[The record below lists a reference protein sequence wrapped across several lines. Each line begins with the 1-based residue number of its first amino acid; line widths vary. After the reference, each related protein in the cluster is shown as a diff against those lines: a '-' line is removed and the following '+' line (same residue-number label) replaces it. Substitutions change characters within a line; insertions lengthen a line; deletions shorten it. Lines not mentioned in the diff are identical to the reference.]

1 MRGVGRFL
9 GFAGLVLLVF
19 GLLSFALTR
28 RFDLWTAIHVA
39 GGGML
44 VAVSGVANLAG
55 VRRTVARRGTR
66 ERAQALVG
74 AVLFAGILVAA
85 NVLAARFPWRWDATE
100 NKIHTLAPAT
110 RALAANLKAPVALMA
125 VFQPADPARRE
136 IEPLLRRLAEASPKL
151 TWRFVDPDREALLVR
166 QLGVTQDKVV
176 VARAG
181 ETTAQT
187 TGDPR
192 AGIGEGALA
201 NLLLRVTRTGPR
213 TVYVVIGDGEP
224 SPEDLQDP
232 AGLGLLARALSD
244 ANFAPKPLLLST
256 AQAVPQDALLVV
268 LAGPKKP
275 LPAHDVDLLRAY
287 LGRGGRLLALLDPGE
302 ELGLSPLLTEY
313 GVSLG
318 DTLVVDQQ
326 QVPFFGAS
334 LGVDPI
340 VQSFPEH
347 AITHNFHERMVLLQ
361 ARTVDW
367 SGKPTVAGAGGQV
380 IAETGEESW
389 AEKGWREV
397 LATGRVGKDPGEQEG
412 PLPVAVAVSA
422 KSARLVVLGDAD
434 LARNANLDTYF
445 NREFL
450 LNAVQWLAG
459 DDALI
464 AERPRGLRP
473 SRLEMTDVEMRR
485 LFRFSVLLL
494 PEALL
499 IVGLGIWWRRRTL

>member
-1 MRGVGRFL
+1 MRGPLRFL
-9 GFAGLVLLVF
+9 GFAGLVLVLF
-19 GLLSFALTR
+19 GLVSFAVTQ
-28 RFDLWTAIHVA
+28 RFDLWTAVHVA
-39 GGGML
+39 GGGVL

-66 ERAQALVG
+66 ERAQALIG
-74 AVLFAGILVAA
+74 ALLFAALLVAA

-110 RALAANLKAPVALMA
+110 RALVANLKAPVELLA
-125 VFQPADPARRE
+125 VFQPGDPGRRE
-136 IEPLLRRLAEASPKL
+136 IEPLLRRLASASPKL
-151 TWRFVDPDREALLVR
+151 TWRFVDPDREAILAR

-181 ETTAQT
+181 ETSAQSA
-187 TGDPR
+187 GDPR

-213 TVYVVIGDGEP
+213 TVYVLIGDGEP

-232 AGLGLLARALSD
+232 GGLGSFARALTD

-256 AQAVPQDALLVV
+256 QTAIPQDALLVL
-268 LAGPKKP
+268 LAGPRKP
-275 LPAHDVDLLRAY
+275 LPAHDVDLLRGY
-287 LGRGGRLLALLDPGE
+287 LARGGRLLALLDPGE
-302 ELGLSPLLTEY
+302 ELGISALLAEY
-313 GVSLG
+313 GVALG

-326 QVPFFGAS
+326 QVPFFGAR

-340 VQSFPEH
+340 VQTFPEH
-347 AITHNFHERMVLLQ
+347 AITRNFRERIVLLQ

-367 SGKPTVAGAGGQV
+367 SGKPTVQGAEGQV

-389 AEKGWREV
+389 AERGWREV
-397 LATGRVGKDPGEQEG
+397 LATGRVRQDPGEQQG
-412 PLPVAVAVSA
+412 PLPVAVAVQA
-422 KSARLVVLGDAD
+422 KTSRLVAVGDAD
-434 LARNANLDTYF
+434 FARNQNLDSYF

-473 SRLEMTDVEMRR
+473 SRLEMTDLEMWR
-485 LFRFSVLLL
+485 LFRLSVLLL

>member
-1 MRGVGRFL
+1 VRGVGRFL

-19 GLLSFALTR
+19 GLLSFALTQ

-39 GGGML
+39 GGGLL
-44 VAVSGVANLAG
+44 VVVSGAANLAG

-66 ERAQALVG
+66 ERAQALLG
-74 AVLFAGILVAA
+74 ALLFAAILVAG
-85 NVLAARFPWRWDATE
+85 NVLAARFPWRYDATE
-100 NKIHTLAPAT
+100 SKIHTLAPAT
-110 RALAANLKAPVALMA
+110 RALVRNLSTPVELFA
-125 VFQPADPARRE
+125 VFQPADAARRE
-136 IEPLLRRLAEASPKL
+136 IEPLLRRLAEAGPKL

-181 ETTAQT
+181 ETIAQSA
-187 TGDPR
+187 GDAR

-201 NLLLRVTRTGPR
+201 NLLMRVTRKGPR

-232 AGLGLLARALSD
+232 GGLGLLARALTD

-256 AQAVPQDALLVV
+256 QQAVPGDARLVV
-268 LAGPKKP
+268 LAAPRKP
-275 LPAHDVDLLRAY
+275 LPAHDVELLRQY
-287 LGRGGRLLALLDPGE
+287 MGKGGRLLVLVDPGE
-302 ELGLSPLLTEY
+302 ELGLTLLLGEY
-313 GVSLG
+313 GVTLG

-326 QVPFFGAS
+326 QVPFFGAR

-340 VQSFPEH
+340 VESFPEH
-347 AITHNFHERMVLLQ
+347 PITKGFRERIVLLQ

-367 SGKPTVAGAGGQV
+367 AASPAASGAQGQV
-380 IAETGEESW
+380 IAETGDESW
-389 AEKGWREV
+389 AESGWREA
-397 LATGRVGKDPGEQEG
+397 LANGRVRQDPGEEEG
-412 PLPVAVAVSA
+412 PLGVAVAATKGES
-422 KSARLVVLGDAD
+422 RLVAVGDAD
-434 LARNANLDTYF
+434 FARNANLDTYF

-459 DDALI
+459 EDELI

-473 SRLEMTDVEMRR
+473 SRLEMTDLEMWR